1 MRWWERQ
8 IGGPMRGRIIALLR
22 RGSTTV
28 EELAAELR
36 VTDNAVRTHLQL
48 LEREGVVS
56 ATGTRQGPG
65 AGKPAVTYAVARQA
79 ESSLSSAYAPVLS
92 ALVQTLSERLS
103 PAELDEVLR
112 EVGRRLAPKEP
123 RRESLDARVQAAAAL
138 LSSLGA
144 ELDVKRTP
152 DGYLLRGHACPLAAV
167 VRDEPRACNA
177 IEEFVTAVVGAPARE
192 RCDRSAGARC
202 RFEILRAS
210 A

>member
-22 RGSTTV
+22 RGVSTV
-28 EELAAELR
+28 EELASELG

-56 ATGTRQGPG
+56 ATGSRQGPG
-65 AGKPAVTYAVARQA
+65 AGKPAVTYAIATRA
-79 ESSLSSAYAPVLS
+79 EPSLSSAYAPVLS
-92 ALVQTLSERLS
+92 TLLQTLSERIS
-103 PAELDEVLR
+103 PAELDGLLR
-112 EVGRRLAPKEP
+112 EVGRRLAPKESGSG
-123 RRESLDARVQAAAAL
+123 SLDTRVRAAAAM
-138 LSSLGA
+138 LSSLGS
-144 ELDVKRTP
+144 ELDVERTP

-167 VRDEPRACNA
+167 VRDEPHACHA
-177 IEEFVTAVVGAPARE
+177 VEELVTAVVGVPARE

-202 RFEILRAS
+202 RFEILRPS